1 MVGRAESI
9 RIFRGMNLFD
19 QVWVRAFFSGVFLSC
34 LKTGNYRPPSP
45 YPREAKVKFAWVL
58 QVEYGVVGPVPGL
71 QVERYPY
78 LNRPDEYN
86 THKVFLAVPQ
96 AQVYLTKDR
105 PDLLN

>member
-19 QVWVRAFFSGVFLSC
+19 HVWVRAFFSGVFLSC

-71 QVERYPY
+71 QVERFI
-78 LNRPDEYN
+78 RRKIR
-86 THKVFLAVPQ
+86 T
-96 AQVYLTKDR
+96 YLTWSSR
-105 PDLLN
+105 PTINPKEKNSVIRPARLV